1 MRRAVRF
8 SICLLLALLGVAVA
22 GTAPAVAQQSDV
34 QTAWQ
39 LLDYMSVDY
48 SGAVANGKVVSQSE
62 YAEMREF
69 AGSVR
74 QRIGGLPAN
83 SAKAELLSKADR
95 FVAAVERKE
104 FPREDPGHRRR
115 LG

>member
-1 MRRAVRF
+1 MRRSLRFAMCLVVALFAGAVL
-8 SICLLLALLGVAVA
+8 SA
-22 GTAPAVAQQSDV
+22 APAAAQQSDV

-48 SGAVANGKVVSQSE
+48 SGAVSNGKVVSRSE

-74 QRIGGLPAN
+74 QRIAALPPN
-83 SAKAELLSKADR
+83 PAKAQLLSKADE
-95 FVAAVERKE
+95 FVAAVDSKQSPEKI
-104 FPREDPGHRRR
+104 
-115 LG
+115 

>member
-1 MRRAVRF
+1 MRRSLRF
-8 SICLLLALLGVAVA
+8 AMCLLVALFAGAVVGA
-22 GTAPAVAQQSDV
+22 APAVAQQSDV

-74 QRIGGLPAN
+74 QRVASLPAN
-83 SAKAELLSKADR
+83 PAKAQLLSKADQ

-104 FPREDPGHRRR
+104 
-115 LG
+115 

>member
-1 MRRAVRF
+1 MFRSLTLAM
-8 SICLLLALLGVAVA
+8 SLLLALLAGAVVAA
-22 GTAPAVAQQSDV
+22 GPAVARQSDV

-74 QRIGGLPAN
+74 QRVASLPAN
-83 SAKAELLSKADR
+83 PAKAQLLSEADQ
-95 FVAAVERKE
+95 FVAAVDR
-104 FPREDPGHRRR
+104 
-115 LG
+115 